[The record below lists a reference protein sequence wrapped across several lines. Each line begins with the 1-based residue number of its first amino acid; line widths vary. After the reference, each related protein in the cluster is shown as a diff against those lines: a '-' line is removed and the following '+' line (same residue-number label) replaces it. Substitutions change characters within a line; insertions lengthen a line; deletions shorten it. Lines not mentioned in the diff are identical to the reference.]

1 LFVAALFVDREI
13 MWVMLAAGVLF
24 DAANAALMGLNSF
37 LIAFVA
43 SYPAVAYVNEL
54 VHRFVF

>member
-13 MWVMLAAGVLF
+13 MWVILAAGVLF
-24 DAANAALMGLNSF
+24 HAANAALMGLNSF
-37 LIAFVA
+37 LMAFVT
-43 SYPAVAYVNEL
+43 SYPAVAYANEL